1 MQSNNPILGD
11 DRLPDEDEPI
21 TEQPTANSQDEPE
34 VMATDDQPVFEDA
47 ESVVPPLAEQER
59 AEDRAD
65 LDPSAEEDGE
75 GVAALDD
82 SVTEPPE
89 PEDTGEAFAATDDT
103 PDTGETPDAD
113 DTPDTD
119 DTPGADDT
127 PDADDTFEAEDDEGH
142 DEFDTDDE
150 EDDQDEEEVEVPGEE
165 APAFRKGQIVDG
177 TVLDTSPTEVLVD
190 LGEGHIGVVASRELE
205 RMDRSALEGLA
216 IGAPVTAFV
225 LKARGSD
232 GRPVL
237 SLARAEEEKNWRLA
251 EEHHQNQEVYFGKVA
266 GYNKGGLIVRFGK
279 VRGFVPASQVSRER
293 QRRAVGES
301 PEERWGGM
309 VGDDIA
315 VKVVEIDRARNR
327 LILSERAAQREA
339 RDQQKA
345 RLLKDLTVGE
355 VRKGRVISVADFGA
369 FVDLGGADGLVHL
382 TEISWKHV
390 THPREVLEVGQEV
403 EVEVISV
410 DPDRRRIGLS
420 MKRREHDPWD
430 DVVAAYEVGQ
440 LVQATVTKLTK
451 FGAFARLVD
460 APEIEGLIHISE
472 LADYRVSHPREVVLV
487 GDVLTLRIVK
497 IDADQR
503 RLGLSLRQVDSPKYM
518 DQDWMAYAEDI
529 ETEMSTAET
538 ETDPAET
545 VAAVEEAPVEEAPV
559 EEAPVDEE
567 PITEDAVAEVTDSPA
582 VEEAP
587 SEAPAEDEAP
597 EDEAPLE
604 ETPEIEAPEEEAPDE
619 DGSDED
625 TPEE

>member
-1 MQSNNPILGD
+1 MQSNNPTLGD
-11 DRLPDEDEPI
+11 DWRPDE
-21 TEQPTANSQDEPE
+21 EQPDTGQPMADSQDDPE
-34 VMATDDQPVFEDA
+34 LMATDDQPVLEDA
-47 ESVVPPLAEQER
+47 NSVPVAASEPR
-59 AEDRAD
+59 AEDEPAAED
-65 LDPSAEEDGE
+65 LSEDAGAQDE
-75 GVAALDD
+75 G
-82 SVTEPPE
+82 VTEPPA
-89 PEDTGEAFAATDDT
+89 PEDEGEDVAYAQD
-103 PDTGETPDAD
+103 DAD
-113 DTPDTD
+113 DVDDGTDLSVAPDD
-119 DTPGADDT
+119 DAVEDD
-127 PDADDTFEAEDDEGH
+127 ARAEDDHE
-142 DEFDTDDE
+142 DDE
-150 EDDQDEEEVEVPGEE
+150 DEEEEEPETEE

-177 TVLDTSPTEVLVD
+177 TVLETSPTEVLVD
-190 LGEGHIGVVASRELE
+190 LGEGYTGVVASRELE
-205 RMDRSALEGLA
+205 RMDRGALEALGV
-216 IGAPVTAFV
+216 GSPVTAYV
-225 LKARGSD
+225 LKARGAD

-251 EEHHQNQEVYFGKVA
+251 EEHYKNQEVYFGKVA

-279 VRGFVPASQVSRER
+279 VRGFVPASQVSRDR

-355 VRKGRVISVADFGA
+355 VRTGRVISIADFGA

-410 DPDRRRIGLS
+410 DPDRKRIGLS

-430 DVVAAYEVGQ
+430 DVVAEYQVGQ

-529 ETEMSTAET
+529 DDDALVVEPEALAET
-538 ETDPAET
+538 EPAEAEADVAEPEAFAEAEPAEAEADIAEPET
-545 VAAVEEAPVEEAPV
+545 VAEADEEVAEPESLDEAEAEVEDAPVEAEAKIEETPAEEAPEA
-559 EEAPVDEE
+559 
-567 PITEDAVAEVTDSPA
+567 EDAS
-582 VEEAP
+582 EEDAP
-587 SEAPAEDEAP
+587 EADAP
-597 EDEAPLE
+597 EDEE
-604 ETPEIEAPEEEAPDE
+604 DDE
-619 DGSDED
+619 
-625 TPEE
+625 